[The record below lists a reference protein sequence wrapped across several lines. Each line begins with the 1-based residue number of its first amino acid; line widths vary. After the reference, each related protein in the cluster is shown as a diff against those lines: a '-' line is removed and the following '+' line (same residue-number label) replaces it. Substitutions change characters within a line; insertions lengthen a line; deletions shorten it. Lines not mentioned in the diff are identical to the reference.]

1 LFCIF
6 RRKGE
11 QQKASQQCGAF
22 SLFISALGFCIF
34 LISFYFWSKSNR
46 LKMNAP
52 FSKYLYIGFLL
63 LGIYQAIFSNDYIQA
78 AASLGIGLAFDPFN
92 PEQKWN
98 DRPTW
103 QKAVMIIHLAL
114 VAAMFGFGVGLN
126 DK

>member
-1 LFCIF
+1 M
-6 RRKGE
+6 
-11 QQKASQQCGAF
+11 QS
-22 SLFISALGFCIF
+22 
-34 LISFYFWSKSNR
+34 
-46 LKMNAP
+46 
-52 FSKYLYIGFLL
+52 
-63 LGIYQAIFSNDYIQA
+63 

-114 VAAMFGFGVGLN
+114 VAAMFGLGVGLN